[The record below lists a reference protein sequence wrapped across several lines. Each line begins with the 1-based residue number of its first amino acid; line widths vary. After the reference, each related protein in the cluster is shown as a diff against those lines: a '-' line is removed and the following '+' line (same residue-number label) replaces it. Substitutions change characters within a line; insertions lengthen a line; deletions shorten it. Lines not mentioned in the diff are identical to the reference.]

1 MTVLPPLA
9 VYVHVPWCV
18 RKCPYC
24 DFNSH
29 AYSGELPEAQWLER
43 IKDDLLEAL
52 AGSSGRPIVS
62 VFFGGG
68 TPSLLSPATVVATLE
83 LLANHLKLANDVE
96 ITLEANPGTVD
107 AARFRGFRAAGVNRL
122 SLGVQSFSDRALAAL
137 GRIHGGDEART
148 AVAAA
153 RSAGFERINLDL
165 MHGLP
170 GQTSA
175 EALADLAQAIA
186 LGVDHLSWYQLTIEA
201 NTEFHARPPRL
212 PEEAVLAE
220 IENRGSEQLAAAGF
234 ERYEVS
240 AWAKPDQSC
249 RHNLNYWTF
258 GDYLGLGPGAHGKC
272 SRRTADGGL
281 EVVRTRHTRSP
292 RDWLRSRPGAR
303 ARREPVAP
311 AMLPEE
317 FMLNALRLIDGVE
330 ASLFEARTGLPLA
343 AIEAE
348 LAALREEGLLQ
359 PDRLATT
366 DLGLRFLDRV
376 VSRFLDPAEQ
386 PDSRMIQTRR

>member
-9 VYVHVPWCV
+9 VYLHVPWCV

-29 AYSGELPEAQWLER
+29 AHSGELPETEWLQR
-43 IKDDLLEAL
+43 IGEDLTEAL
-52 AGSSGRPIVS
+52 ADAGDRTVAS

-68 TPSLLSPATVVATLE
+68 TPSLLSPATVAATLE
-83 LLANHLKLANDVE
+83 LLADRLPLATDLE

-107 AARFRGFRAAGVNRL
+107 AARFRGFRAAGINRL

-137 GRIHGGDEART
+137 GRIHGGEEARE

-153 RSAGFERINLDL
+153 GAAGFERINLDL

-170 GQTSA
+170 GQSVE
-175 EALADLAQAIA
+175 EALADLTQAIA

-201 NTEFHARPPRL
+201 NTEFYARPPRL
-212 PEEAVLAE
+212 PEEAILAE
-220 IENRGSEQLAAAGF
+220 IEDLGSERLAAAGF

-240 AWAKPDQSC
+240 AWARPGQAS

-258 GDYLGLGPGAHGKC
+258 GDYLGLGPGAHGKS
-272 SRRTADGGL
+272 SRRTTDGGL
-281 EVVRTRHTRSP
+281 EVVRSRHTRSP
-292 RDWLRSRPGAR
+292 RDWLQSRPGPR
-303 ARREPVAP
+303 AKREPVARS
-311 AMLPEE
+311 ALPEE

-330 ASLFEARTGLPLA
+330 SSLFEAHTGLPLA
-343 AIEAE
+343 VIEGE
-348 LAALREEGLLQ
+348 LTALREEGLLE
-359 PDRLATT
+359 PDRIATT

-376 VSRFLDPAEQ
+376 VGRFMPA
-386 PDSRMIQTRR
+386 PTGPLQTRR